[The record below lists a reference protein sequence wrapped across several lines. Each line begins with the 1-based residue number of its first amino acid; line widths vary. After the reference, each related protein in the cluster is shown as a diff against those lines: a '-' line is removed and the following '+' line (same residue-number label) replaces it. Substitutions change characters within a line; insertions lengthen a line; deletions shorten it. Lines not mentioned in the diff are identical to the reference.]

1 MSWLPGPEER
11 QVLLFTLQTSAL
23 GVALTL
29 PLGVLL
35 GWLLARR
42 SFPGKALVETLVAL
56 PLVLPPVAT
65 GLLLLKLVGRRGA
78 LGALLHEL
86 GADVAFTWRAV
97 VLATSVMAFPLL
109 VRGVRL
115 GFSGVSPRLEQ
126 ISRTLGAGERRVFL
140 TVSLPLAL
148 PGIVG
153 GAVLAY
159 ARALGEFGATMMV
172 AGIIPGRTVTLSLA
186 IFHAVQLGED
196 AAALRLMGYSV
207 ALAFLAVA
215 IGERL
220 LARREGRL

>member
-1 MSWLPGPEER
+1 VSWLPGPEER

-42 SFPGKALVETLVAL
+42 SFPGKALVET
-56 PLVLPPVAT
+56 
-65 GLLLLKLVGRRGA
+65 LKLVGRRGA

-126 ISRTLGAGERRVFL
+126 IARTLGAGERRVFL

-159 ARALGEFGATMMV
+159 ARARGEFGATMMV
-172 AGIIPGRTVTLSLA
+172 
-186 IFHAVQLGED
+186 FHAVQLGED